1 MGRKERFC
9 TKHPRRGVFPEQ
21 LDDTSAMNQGDPHWR
36 ACFEQLA
43 PKLLLFARQ
52 WVTSAADAEDVVQ
65 NAFVRFWR
73 HQPDAAP
80 EHYPLLYAAVRTSAL
95 DWLRA
100 QCRRRQREADE
111 RVPLREGDEPF
122 FDTTI
127 QQRELAESLEAA
139 LERLPAAQREVLVLH
154 IWSELTFAQIATVL
168 GESANTVASRYRY
181 GLAALRRIVKPT
193 LYERV

>member
-1 MGRKERFC
+1 
-9 TKHPRRGVFPEQ
+9 
-21 LDDTSAMNQGDPHWR
+21 MNPSDMRWR
-36 ACFEQLA
+36 ACVEQLA
-43 PKLLLFARQ
+43 PKLLLYARQ
-52 WVTSAADAEDVVQ
+52 WIASAADAEDVVQ

-100 QCRRRQREADE
+100 QSRRNVREADE
-111 RVPLREGDEPF
+111 RVAMADLGEPF

-127 QQRELAESLEAA
+127 EQRELAESLEVM
-139 LERLPAAQREVLVLH
+139 LQRLPSAQREVLVLR
-154 IWSELTFAQIATVL
+154 IWGELTFAEIAVVL
-168 GESANTVASRYRY
+168 GDSINTVASRYRY
-181 GLAALRRIVKPT
+181 ALEALRRVAKPT